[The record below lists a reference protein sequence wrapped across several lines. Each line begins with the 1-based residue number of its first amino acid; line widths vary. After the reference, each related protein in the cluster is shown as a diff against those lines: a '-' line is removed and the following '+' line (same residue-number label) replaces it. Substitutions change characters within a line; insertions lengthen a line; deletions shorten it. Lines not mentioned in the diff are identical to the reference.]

1 MSSEVRLAASN
12 SSVGG
17 QSVIMQNAW
26 HHLLAGGVGGM
37 TGAVVTSPLEIVKTR
52 LQSSG
57 GQSLNLTVNSLRN
70 VTTGAGEGLVR
81 YSRIWS
87 TLSHIVM
94 EEGVAGLFKG
104 LGPTLLG
111 KTDCCANDKNNFGN
125 EVLEYL
131 FQKCSLHQQKSSSTL
146 MAAFWHSSNQNFS
159 FETPSLT
166 YAQDFLF

>member
-1 MSSEVRLAASN
+1 MIFRNTQQTDSDVIAMSSEVRLAASN
-12 SSVGG
+12 STVGG
-17 QSVIMQNAW
+17 QSFFMQNAW

-37 TGAVVTSPLEIVKTR
+37 TGAVVTSPLEVVKTR

-57 GQSLNLTVNSLRN
+57 GQNLNLTVSSLRN

-94 EEGVAGLFKG
+94 EEGAAGLFKG

-111 KTDCCANDKNNFGN
+111 KLYSVHIC
-125 EVLEYL
+125 L
-131 FQKCSLHQQKSSSTL
+131 FQSH
-146 MAAFWHSSNQNFS
+146 
-159 FETPSLT
+159 
-166 YAQDFLF
+166 